1 MLDYSNEKI
10 LQAESL
16 LNWQMSA
23 ADRGMTRTQ
32 WPGEVSI
39 EQVPNLRALEEQH
52 SVDLIRQAHTVR
64 GRRGRNIR
72 KSAPRAAGA
81 SDLPS

>member
-23 ADRGMTRTQ
+23 ADQEMTRTQ
-32 WPGEVSI
+32 WLGEASV
-39 EQVPNLRALEEQH
+39 EQVPNLIALEEQH
-52 SVDLIRQAHTVR
+52 SVDLIRKTHT
-64 GRRGRNIR
+64 R
-72 KSAPRAAGA
+72 KTG
-81 SDLPS
+81 